1 MKWADTRRINTWKD
15 FNKYA
20 KGLLDLGVS
29 MLDEQNVVLTDVLE
43 EMKPSQ
49 ESISTELLESATDA
63 LLESEE

>member
-20 KGLLDLGVS
+20 EGLLELGVS
-29 MLDEQNVVLTDVLE
+29 MLDEQNIVLTDVLE
-43 EMKPSQ
+43 EMKPSK

>member
-1 MKWADTRRINTWKD
+1 
-15 FNKYA
+15 
-20 KGLLDLGVS
+20 
-29 MLDEQNVVLTDVLE
+29 MLDEQNIVLTDVLE